1 MQIELC
7 GVRRGRETGRE
18 IGKRERESQESLKN
32 VVRPGQVAVPAAP
45 PPAPSMWRIHCV
57 CANETFINHMPAD
70 SSKLLIRTV
79 ARRQSLRE
87 GGRERDGRES
97 ESLVASALASRNFAA
112 NIARLGSHRTLTM
125 ASANCQHRREDG
137 RGRGQLQLLLCVC
150 VC

>member
-1 MQIELC
+1 M
-7 GVRRGRETGRE
+7 
-18 IGKRERESQESLKN
+18 
-32 VVRPGQVAVPAAP
+32 RPGQVAVPAAP

-87 GGRERDGRES
+87 RARVRER

-137 RGRGQLQLLLCVC
+137 RGRGQLQLLLYGCVC
-150 VC
+150 VCVS